1 MDSNI
6 ENTLKDKNI
15 YLYKTKIKSKTF
27 YEPLFIKIKFLEK
40 EFISTNPIEIKKNNF
55 AYFIYDVSYNLK
67 RFFDLKFLQNSF
79 IKDFFNQKFKIN
91 NLTKIMIFKEYF

>member
-40 EFISTNPIEIKKNNF
+40 EFISTNPIEIKKTILLILSMM
-55 AYFIYDVSYNLK
+55 YHI
-67 RFFDLKFLQNSF
+67 
-79 IKDFFNQKFKIN
+79 I
-91 NLTKIMIFKEYF
+91 